1 MYRYEE
7 ELTKNGTIVL
17 FFAITKTIEIGNGPI
32 LMSLHNFPEVQNK
45 ANGYIRITDGD
56 GTSLLEW
63 TELYSYNRRGY
74 YENWSELNGRTY
86 SSQTNRVTVEF
97 YPGHSYRYRER
108 DFLNSSLQWTSL
120 LMGYDTDLACSD
132 GCVETAAGPKC
143 YCPQGYTLDHQL
155 TSCRDSDE
163 CSLLGS
169 CSQNCHNTPG
179 SFSCSCRP
187 GYVMQNNSCIAI
199 SEPLLI
205 FSTVT
210 EIRALGLRT
219 SKYFPVVS
227 QLPHV
232 VGVGYD
238 HLLSRVYWTDVQAGR
253 ESIVSTVLTSNFS
266 TAGSKVEVSTSW
278 DQLVTSGLDMPEQ
291 LAVDA
296 ANMNLYFTDSYQQQ
310 VGVCSLQGGGCAV
323 LVSGVERPRGVAI
336 HQASAQLL
344 LTDWGQTPRILIM
357 ALDGSNKRD
366 LVTEN
371 IVWPNGLAVD
381 QITDRVYWA
390 DSKQDV
396 IESVDLDGGDRR
408 TILTSHP
415 KHPFSL
421 AVFEDSLY
429 WSDWETQEI
438 VSCNK
443 ASYGKLFLFY
453 FYLIRLF

>member
-1 MYRYEE
+1 MTRGESPRHHCLSVTATASWVCDDYADCEDGSDEAQCLEAGEDCDVHHGKFLCADSSRCLE
-7 ELTKNGTIVL
+7 
-17 FFAITKTIEIGNGPI
+17 A
-32 LMSLHNFPEVQNK
+32 VQVC
-45 ANGYIRITDGD
+45 DGVND
-56 GTSLLEW
+56 CPDRSDEAAWCSRQETCSG
-63 TELYSYNRRGY
+63 
-74 YENWSELNGRTY
+74 
-86 SSQTNRVTVEF
+86 
-97 YPGHSYRYRER
+97 
-108 DFLNSSLQWTSL
+108 
-120 LMGYDTDLACSD
+120 LACSD

-227 QLPHV
+227 RLPHV

-443 ASYGKLFLFY
+443 ASYDKVYLFY

>member
-1 MYRYEE
+1 
-7 ELTKNGTIVL
+7 
-17 FFAITKTIEIGNGPI
+17 
-32 LMSLHNFPEVQNK
+32 
-45 ANGYIRITDGD
+45 
-56 GTSLLEW
+56 
-63 TELYSYNRRGY
+63 
-74 YENWSELNGRTY
+74 
-86 SSQTNRVTVEF
+86 
-97 YPGHSYRYRER
+97 
-108 DFLNSSLQWTSL
+108 
-120 LMGYDTDLACSD
+120 
-132 GCVETAAGPKC
+132 
-143 YCPQGYTLDHQL
+143 
-155 TSCRDSDE
+155 
-163 CSLLGS
+163 
-169 CSQNCHNTPG
+169 
-179 SFSCSCRP
+179 
-187 GYVMQNNSCIAI
+187 MQNNSCIAI

-443 ASYGKLFLFY
+443 FTGKNYKVVMKEAGVKPMGLVIAHPLIMDRSAGSACATSACSHVCLPSSPPELYRCACPQQMVLDASGDKCVDDPAVPRLLISTSYSFY
-453 FYLIRLF
+453 QVSPQGLGQTNLSLVTSILPNTVEKVASLTEGPHLYLSSQGESGHLLCLNVTSSSVKRLRTVARQWKCSNTSFPRPPRRRRPLCGLHCATVRRKWVLSWERPPTARRS